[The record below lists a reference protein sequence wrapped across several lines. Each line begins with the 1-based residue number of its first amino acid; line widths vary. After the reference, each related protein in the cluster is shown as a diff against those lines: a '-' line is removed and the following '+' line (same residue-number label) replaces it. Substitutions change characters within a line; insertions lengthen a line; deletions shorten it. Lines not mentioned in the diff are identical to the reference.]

1 MKSSLQRSVVAAAV
15 LAVLL
20 GASGTARAG
29 MMLTPAGMAQGFVLT
44 TFADGFPNGSSF
56 GNPVGPVGIAV
67 LGSGQ
72 VMVSSYTAG
81 SNAVFAT
88 DTDGQHYS
96 GAALSSSSFF
106 APSGLAISG
115 GNIYQALQGPGTV
128 IQVDGHG
135 NFVQTIASGIPFATG
150 LVTNPTNGHLIASN
164 VIFSTV
170 YDINP
175 VTNAKSVF
183 LSGVNFDGLAFSR
196 DGSILYGAVFGGNIL
211 GYNTSTKALVFD
223 SGFIPGAIDGIA
235 VGTGVLANNLFVNTH
250 DGRIIEINLT
260 SLAQTTIAAGGSR
273 GDLVSP
279 DPNGSL
285 LLTQTDSVLRL
296 SPPPGGGFG
305 GAATPEPA
313 SLTLLL
319 IGAVGMAGYGWRQR
333 GGVNHLVPRLA
344 EKKT

>member
-1 MKSSLQRSVVAAAV
+1 MNSMLQRSLAAAAV

-29 MMLTPAGMAQGFVLT
+29 MMVTPAGLAQGFVLT

-128 IQVDGHG
+128 VQVDSHG
-135 NFVQTIASGIPFATG
+135 NFIQTIATGISFATG
-150 LVTNPTNGHLIASN
+150 LVTNPTNGHLIVSD

-196 DGSILYGAVFGGNIL
+196 DGSILL
-211 GYNTSTKALVFD
+211 ALSSASADTFWATTRR
-223 SGFIPGAIDGIA
+223 P
-235 VGTGVLANNLFVNTH
+235 
-250 DGRIIEINLT
+250 RRW
-260 SLAQTTIAAGGSR
+260 SLI
-273 GDLVSP
+273 
-279 DPNGSL
+279 
-285 LLTQTDSVLRL
+285 
-296 SPPPGGGFG
+296 
-305 GAATPEPA
+305 PA
-313 SLTLLL
+313 SSPARSTASPSAAAFWLT
-319 IGAVGMAGYGWRQR
+319 IFSSTPTTAGSS
-333 GGVNHLVPRLA
+333 
-344 EKKT
+344 KST